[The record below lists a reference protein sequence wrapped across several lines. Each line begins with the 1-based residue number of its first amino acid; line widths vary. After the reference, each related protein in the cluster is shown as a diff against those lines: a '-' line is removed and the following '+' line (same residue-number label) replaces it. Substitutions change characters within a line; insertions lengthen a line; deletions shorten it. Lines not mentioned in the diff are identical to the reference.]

1 MREGDSIFKLT
12 NELAQACYD
21 KDSIMAKAE
30 AVVDVLEDIAYN
42 SGTQEALTD
51 NLTAL
56 RNAAK
61 RSGQL
66 EIFNK
71 CLDTAKNGGI
81 KPEDMNGLEWRYH
94 YNLSDFT
101 DTEDPYKEV
110 FDQPTAFLRQ
120 RALER
125 ISIEAAR
132 CGCRAFKKMYKSYE
146 NGLRRVN
153 ESSLTLLNPS
163 DFPGQPL
170 ELECGEWQCDSNG
183 VSKIMRDRE
192 EYACLHGIMP
202 VERLVNIDTNEEK
215 LRIAF
220 YKGRYWKDFIASK
233 RDLFDSSKII
243 QFSALGVSVTSK
255 SAKLLSEYLCDIETL
270 NPDLIPETESVGRLG
285 YIGDGSQF
293 SPYVDDLIF
302 DGDANYRSIYSAIS
316 ESGDYTAWLT
326 EARKCRKE
334 SLTAHIMLAAAFAS
348 PLLNKLGCLP
358 FFVHLWGV
366 ESGTGKTV
374 ALMLAASVWGNP
386 DIGQYIQTF
395 NATQVSCERTA
406 AFLNNIPLCIDEL
419 QLSKDS
425 HGHSKFDVYQLA
437 QGVGRGRGNR
447 SGGID
452 TVSTWSLCI
461 LTTGESPI
469 VQASAGAGAV
479 NRVIDIECRACESVI
494 KDGFTTSAIVKQ
506 NYGFAGRKFVEALT
520 DDVIADAAIRYRELF
535 KILSSGDS
543 TEKQAMAAAML
554 LVADELADKY
564 IFNTGEVLTVADI
577 TGFLKDKSEVSA
589 GQRAYNF
596 LCDYIAMNQAR
607 FLKPD
612 ENNGEIWGKIMEDK
626 VWINASK
633 LTKCL
638 SDEGYSKTATI
649 SWMDSNGL
657 LEYNKSSTDRHKTVK
672 TSVYGIRSHYYILRL
687 PMEDRAD
694 ELVGEEVEIL

>member
-1 MREGDSIFKLT
+1 MKEGDNIYTLT
-12 NELAQACYD
+12 DRQAAACYD
-21 KDSIMAKAE
+21 NEDEKIRAG
-30 AVVDVLEDIAYN
+30 AVIDVLKNIAYF
-42 SGTQEALTD
+42 SETQEQLTD

-66 EIFNK
+66 EIFTR
-71 CLDTAKNGGI
+71 CLDTAKSGGI
-81 KPEDMNGLEWRYH
+81 SADDMNGLEWRFH
-94 YNLSDFT
+94 YNLTDFT
-101 DTEDPYKEV
+101 DTEEPYKEV
-110 FDQPTAFLRQ
+110 FNQPTAFLRQ

-153 ESSLTLLNPS
+153 EPSLTLLNPS

-170 ELECGEWQCDSNG
+170 ELECGEWHCDSTG
-183 VSKIMRDRE
+183 VSKVTRERDE
-192 EYACLHGIMP
+192 FACLHPIMP
-202 VERLVNIDTNEEK
+202 VERLVNIDTGEEK

-220 YKGRYWKDFIASK
+220 FKGKYWRDFIASK
-233 RDLFDSSKII
+233 RELFDSSKII
-243 QFSALGVSVTSK
+243 QYSALGVSVTSK

-270 NPDLIPETESVGRLG
+270 NPDLIQETESVGRLG

-293 SPYVDDLIF
+293 SPYVDNLIF
-302 DGDANYRSIYSAIS
+302 DGDANYRTIYNAIS
-316 ESGDYTAWLT
+316 ECGDYTAWLT
-326 EARKCRKE
+326 EALKCRRD

-386 DIGQYIQTF
+386 DVGQYIQTF
-395 NATQVSCERTA
+395 NSTQVSCERTA

-425 HGHSKFDVYQLA
+425 HGHSRFDVYQLA

-447 SGGID
+447 AGGID
-452 TVSTWSLCI
+452 TVPTWSLCI

-479 NRVIDIECRACESVI
+479 NRVIDIECHASESVI
-494 KDGFTTSAIVKQ
+494 RDGFTTSAIIKQ
-506 NYGFAGRKFVEALT
+506 NYGFAGRQFIGALT
-520 DDVIADAAIRYRELF
+520 DDVIEQARIRYRELF
-535 KILSSGDS
+535 KKLSSGDS

-564 IFNTGEVLTVADI
+564 IFKTGQVLTVDDI
-577 TGFLKDKSEVSA
+577 TGFLKEKSEVSA

-596 LCDYIAMNQAR
+596 LCDWVAVNTNR
-607 FLKPD
+607 FQTSD
-612 ENNGEIWGKIMEDK
+612 NNGEFWGKVDEEQNKAYIISTVFRK
-626 VWINASK
+626 A
-633 LTKCL
+633 LTDNGF
-638 SDEGYSKTATI
+638 DERAVI
-649 SWMDSNGL
+649 SWLRSNYLIEPDKDG
-657 LEYNKSSTDRHKTVK
+657 KSSKK
-672 TSVYGIRSHYYILRL
+672 TSVDGHRARYIV
-687 PMEDRAD
+687 MELAEAVPEYDT
-694 ELVGEEVEIL
+694 EIDYL

>member
-1 MREGDSIFKLT
+1 MTE
-12 NELAQACYD
+12 
-21 KDSIMAKAE
+21 KAD
-30 AVVDVLEDIAYN
+30 AVIDVLKDIAFS

-61 RSGQL
+61 QAGQL
-66 EIFNK
+66 DIFNR
-71 CLDTAKNGGI
+71 CLDIAKDGGI
-81 KPEDMNGLEWRYH
+81 DPEDMNGLEWRYH
-94 YNLSDFT
+94 YKLTDFT
-101 DTEDPYKEV
+101 DTEEPYKEV
-110 FDQPTAFLRQ
+110 FNQPTAFLRQ

-125 ISIEAAR
+125 LSIEAAR
-132 CGCRAFKKMYKSYE
+132 CGCRAFKKLYKSYE

-153 ESSLTLLNPS
+153 ESSMTLLNPS
-163 DFPGQPL
+163 DFPGQPI
-170 ELECGEWQCDSNG
+170 ELECGEWHCDSSG
-183 VSKIMRDRE
+183 VSKVTRERDE
-192 EYACLHGIMP
+192 FACLHPIMP
-202 VERLVNIDTNEEK
+202 IERLVNIDTNEEK
-215 LRIAF
+215 LKISF
-220 YKGRYWKDFIASK
+220 SKGGRWREFIASK

-243 QFSALGVSVTSK
+243 QFSAVGVSVTSK

-270 NPDLIPETESVGRLG
+270 NPDLIQETESVGRLG

-302 DGDANYRSIYSAIS
+302 DGDANYRNIYGAIS
-316 ESGDYTAWLT
+316 ECGNYTTWLT
-326 EARKCRKE
+326 EALKCRRD

-348 PLLNKLGCLP
+348 PMLNKLGCLP

-386 DIGQYIQTF
+386 DVGQYIQTF
-395 NATQVSCERTA
+395 NSTQVSCERTA

-447 SGGID
+447 AGGID
-452 TVSTWSLCI
+452 TVPTWSLCI

-479 NRVIDIECRACESVI
+479 NRVIDIECKASESVI

-506 NYGFAGRKFVEALT
+506 NYGFAGREFIEALT
-520 DDVIADAAIRYRELF
+520 DDVIDQAAVRYSELF
-535 KILSSGDS
+535 KKLSSGDS

-564 IFNTGEVLTVADI
+564 IFKSGQVLTVDDI

-612 ENNGEIWGKIMEDK
+612 KNNGEVWGKIMEDK

-672 TSVYGIRSHYYILRL
+672 TSVYGIRSHYYILRMPL
-687 PMEDRAD
+687 EDRD
-694 ELVGEEVEIL
+694 ELIGEECDLL